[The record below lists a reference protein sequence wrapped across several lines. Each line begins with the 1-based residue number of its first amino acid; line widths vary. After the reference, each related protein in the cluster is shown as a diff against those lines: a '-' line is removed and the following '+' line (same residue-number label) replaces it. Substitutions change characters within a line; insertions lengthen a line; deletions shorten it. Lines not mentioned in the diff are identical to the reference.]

1 MKKTLLVGAL
11 LLASVVS
18 AKTFPFTT
26 SCGTVIQ
33 VNGDGMGN
41 MTYDQVV
48 KTLKLMNGYVC
59 GTTNV
64 TITIYQH

>member
-1 MKKTLLVGAL
+1 MKKALLAGVL
-11 LLASVVS
+11 LLAGVVN

>member
-1 MKKTLLVGAL
+1 MKKL
-11 LLASVVS
+11 LLAGALVFTGIVS

-33 VNGDGMGN
+33 VNGDGMGS
-41 MTYDQVV
+41 MTYDQVI
-48 KTLKLMNGYVC
+48 KTLKLMNGVVC

-64 TITIYQH
+64 SIIIYQH